1 MHAKDI
7 LLQLL
12 KIKSHPKEEWQ
23 MIDFIV
29 HETEKLGYDV
39 KIEGDEINNLFID
52 GKHNFI
58 IATHMDTIERE
69 MEIRQEGNKIYGR
82 GASDAKASIASILL
96 FLEKAEQL
104 NFSIAFLSD
113 EEEDAKG
120 SHFFVKKHRIKEAII
135 MEPTSLRICNY
146 HAGNIEIFFEIMD
159 EETHGSFCGGAINKA
174 IKMIEKLNKMNC
186 WKKGKYF
193 DSCLTIQEI
202 KSINPYYLNPERCA
216 GRIEARLL
224 AEQNAYEIAEK
235 MRKIIEEYG
244 EAEFKEIWN
253 GFEISKDDKMVMLA
267 GKACKKAD
275 IPFLLHGMP
284 SWTDALVFNKSGIKS
299 IVFGP
304 GELKYSHTKNEY
316 LSIEEI
322 EKAKNFLYAL
332 NILIGK

>member
-1 MHAKDI
+1 
-7 LLQLL
+7 
-12 KIKSHPKEEWQ
+12 
-23 MIDFIV
+23 
-29 HETEKLGYDV
+29 
-39 KIEGDEINNLFID
+39 
-52 GKHNFI
+52 
-58 IATHMDTIERE
+58 
-69 MEIRQEGNKIYGR
+69 
-82 GASDAKASIASILL
+82 
-96 FLEKAEQL
+96 
-104 NFSIAFLSD
+104 
-113 EEEDAKG
+113 
-120 SHFFVKKHRIKEAII
+120 
-135 MEPTSLRICNY
+135 
-146 HAGNIEIFFEIMD
+146 MD

-202 KSINPYYLNPERCA
+202 KSINPYYMNPERCA
-216 GRIEARLL
+216 GRIEVRLL

-253 GFEISKDDKMVMLA
+253 GFEINKDDKMVMLA

-316 LSIEEI
+316 LSIGEI

>member
-146 HAGNIEIFFEIMD
+146 HAGNIEIFF
-159 EETHGSFCGGAINKA
+159 
-174 IKMIEKLNKMNC
+174 
-186 WKKGKYF
+186 
-193 DSCLTIQEI
+193 
-202 KSINPYYLNPERCA
+202 
-216 GRIEARLL
+216 
-224 AEQNAYEIAEK
+224 
-235 MRKIIEEYG
+235 
-244 EAEFKEIWN
+244 
-253 GFEISKDDKMVMLA
+253 
-267 GKACKKAD
+267 
-275 IPFLLHGMP
+275 
-284 SWTDALVFNKSGIKS
+284 
-299 IVFGP
+299 
-304 GELKYSHTKNEY
+304 
-316 LSIEEI
+316 
-322 EKAKNFLYAL
+322 
-332 NILIGK
+332 